1 MLTIKEHSKNRVDIE
16 LDGKLDADDM
26 RVALEDLIAKSETVE
41 QGRMLY
47 TIREFALPT
56 MGAIGVEITLL
67 PKLFGLLGRYDKCAV
82 VTDSN
87 WLRKAALVEGALV
100 PGLEINSFEMKDM
113 AAAEAWLE
121 GE

>member
-1 MLTIKEHSKNRVDIE
+1 
-16 LDGKLDADDM
+16 
-26 RVALEDLIAKSETVE
+26 
-41 QGRMLY
+41 MLY

-87 WLRKAALVEGALV
+87 WLRNAARVEGALV

-121 GE
+121 RE